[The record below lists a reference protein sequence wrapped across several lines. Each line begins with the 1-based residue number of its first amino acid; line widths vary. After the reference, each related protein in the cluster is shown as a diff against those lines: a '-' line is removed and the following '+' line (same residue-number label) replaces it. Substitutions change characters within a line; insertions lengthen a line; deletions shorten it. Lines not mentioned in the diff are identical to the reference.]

1 MENKPFTLPSD
12 EVDYLLEQGQW
23 HEAFLLA
30 KKNMIE
36 GLDKMHHHIMDDYE
50 IMEEHKDDDP
60 EINDISSALFQNF
73 INSSTILFLPA
84 INSLLKVFNAVIH
97 EMDDENAVENF
108 DVELESIRDT
118 VCEMLEEEEDL

>member
-1 MENKPFTLPSD
+1 MDNKLFALPSD
-12 EVDYLLEQGQW
+12 EVDCLLEKGQW
-23 HEAFLLA
+23 REAFLLA

-36 GLDKMHHHIMDDYE
+36 GLDKMHHHIIDDYE

-60 EINDISSALFQNF
+60 EINDISSALFQDF
-73 INSSTILFLPA
+73 INSSTISFLPS
-84 INSLLKVFNAVIH
+84 INSLLKVFNVAIH

-118 VCEMLEEEEDL
+118 VCEMLEEEED

>member
-1 MENKPFTLPSD
+1 MENKSFTLPSD

-23 HEAFLLA
+23 REAFLLA

-60 EINDISSALFQNF
+60 EINDMSSALYQDF
-73 INSSTILFLPA
+73 INSSTVSFLPA